1 MTRAS
6 ADRRRAR
13 LGCRRGERPAGAP
26 PGRLRRLERVIRD
39 TLRRG
44 GHHGRGTTDSLYEN
58 EHTREGQAFLRR
70 LQEWRRAGLSDHEI
84 ADVILG
90 TR

>member
-1 MTRAS
+1 
-6 ADRRRAR
+6 
-13 LGCRRGERPAGAP
+13 
-26 PGRLRRLERVIRD
+26 VIRD

-58 EHTREGQAFLRR
+58 EHTREGQAFLGR

-84 ADVILG
+84 ADTILG

>member
-1 MTRAS
+1 
-6 ADRRRAR
+6 
-13 LGCRRGERPAGAP
+13 
-26 PGRLRRLERVIRD
+26 VIRD